1 MRLTPRAWRDLS
13 RLADFL
19 APKSRKAEAKARAV
33 LRTAINALDQF
44 PERGAPTSVEHI
56 RALFIPFGRDGY
68 IIKYLVEADDVIV
81 LRIFHSLE
89 ER

>member
-1 MRLTPRAWRDLS
+1 M
-13 RLADFL
+13 
-19 APKSRKAEAKARAV
+19 V
-33 LRTAINALDQF
+33 LRTAITSLDQF
-44 PERGAPTSVEHI
+44 PERGAPTSVEHV

-68 IIKYLVEADDVIV
+68 IIKYLVEGDEVFI